1 MKWTQRKS
9 CVTLEFN
16 WNIVLWLYLLLIY
29 CYDLAYG
36 YFPFSGSGSCMVYMH
51 ISTNEY
57 NGFYLATFFII
68 YGNMVS
74 HLTS

>member
-1 MKWTQRKS
+1 M
-9 CVTLEFN
+9 VIFL
-16 WNIVLWLYLLLIY
+16 V
-29 CYDLAYG
+29 
-36 YFPFSGSGSCMVYMH
+36 SGSCMVYMH